1 MKKRSLALTSA
12 LMTILV
18 DTLSKNMA
26 VLSLKDTG
34 ESDFAVIPGVFHFTY
49 HENKGAAFGML
60 SDNRWVF
67 MTISTVAI
75 IAIAIYLFCNKEN
88 SYLLSVSL
96 SFILGGGIGNMI
108 DRVAFGFVVDF
119 IDFRLI
125 DFAVFNGADSFVC
138 VGAGLL
144 VLALILDIIRERR
157 QRKSGDTDGK

>member
-12 LMTILV
+12 LIVVMTVLV
-18 DTLSKNMA
+18 DTLSKNLA

-75 IAIAIYLFCNKEN
+75 SAIAIYLFCNKEN

-108 DRVAFGFVVDF
+108 DRVLLGYV
-119 IDFRLI
+119 IDFLNFKI
-125 DFAVFNGADSFVC
+125 INFPIFNLADAFVT
-138 VGAGLL
+138 VGA
-144 VLALILDIIRERR
+144 ALMILYMFKQDDKKDK
-157 QRKSGDTDGK
+157 QGNL

>member
-12 LMTILV
+12 LIVVMTILV

-108 DRVAFGFVVDF
+108 DRVLLGYV
-119 IDFRLI
+119 IDFLNFKI
-125 DFAVFNGADSFVC
+125 INFPIFNLADAFVT
-138 VGAGLL
+138 VGA
-144 VLALILDIIRERR
+144 ALMILYMFKQDDKKDK
-157 QRKSGDTDGK
+157 QGNL